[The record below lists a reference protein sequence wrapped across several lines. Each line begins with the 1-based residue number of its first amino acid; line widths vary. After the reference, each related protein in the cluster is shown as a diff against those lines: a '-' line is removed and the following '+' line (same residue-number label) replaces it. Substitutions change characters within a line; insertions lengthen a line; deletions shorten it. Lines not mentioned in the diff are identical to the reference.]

1 MPKKKSKGVIRNGRR
16 KLLLVAIVVLVL
28 SVLTSVVY
36 GMSYAESSTALSW
49 LSVSCASY
57 STLYHPPS
65 LSHPL
70 SHYIVTL
77 GLRNPSSL
85 DANAFW
91 ALRASNQSYGYLGVE
106 DDKSFVVPHRDGA
119 QATFSLLI
127 EKPNVTLYPTDLA
140 VAATYKISLFT
151 FNQRSGVSGSLPAC
165 S

>member
-1 MPKKKSKGVIRNGRR
+1 M
-16 KLLLVAIVVLVL
+16 VVLVV

-36 GMSYAESSTALSW
+36 GMSYTESQAALSQ

-57 STLYHPPS
+57 GTVYHPPS
-65 LSHPL
+65 QSHPL

-77 GLRNPSSL
+77 GVRNPSSL

-91 ALRASNQSYGYLGVE
+91 AVSASNQTFGYLGVE
-106 DDKSFVVPHRDGA
+106 DDKSFTVPHRESA

-127 EKPNVTLYPTDLA
+127 ERPNVILHPSDLT

-151 FNQRSGVSGSLPAC
+151 FDQRSGVSGSLPAC
-165 S
+165 T